1 MTNKIKQRI
10 EELEKAIKIYEEKRE
25 DAYQEYRKTKNG
37 SWYTNYA
44 RFSVEIDCR
53 KKEIEFL
60 KSLLNEEQ

>member
-1 MTNKIKQRI
+1 MKERIKQRI
-10 EELEKAIKIYEEKRE
+10 EELERAIKVYEEDRE
-25 DAYQEYRKTKNG
+25 DAYQEYRKTKNE

-60 KSLLNEEQ
+60 KSLLEGE